1 MSLEILRG
9 LSMGKDVMATRI
21 QEEVRELVKVLAQH
35 EGRAVDVAKLLSI
48 SSSNNINFL
57 VFGKRFEYD
66 DSKFGHFVSLVE
78 ENFRLLQ
85 STAIVNYCPLIR
97 LLPGDPFSSKK
108 VIFED
113 MIVCKACLF
122 DLVIIGVRQS
132 ITEHPDASVTMCENV
147 DALPT
152 VDVLY
157 KCRCSIYYLSI
168 YVTPL
173 LSVALN
179 RSSRM
184 SQTSCT
190 TSWSPRSRKSRAALM
205 LTTTTS

>member
-1 MSLEILRG
+1 
-9 LSMGKDVMATRI
+9 MGKDVMATRI
-21 QEEVRELVKVLAQH
+21 QEEVLELVKVLAQH

-113 MIVCKACLF
+113 MIV
-122 DLVIIGVRQS
+122 
-132 ITEHPDASVTMCENV
+132 
-147 DALPT
+147 
-152 VDVLY
+152 
-157 KCRCSIYYLSI
+157 
-168 YVTPL
+168 
-173 LSVALN
+173 
-179 RSSRM
+179 
-184 SQTSCT
+184 
-190 TSWSPRSRKSRAALM
+190 
-205 LTTTTS
+205 